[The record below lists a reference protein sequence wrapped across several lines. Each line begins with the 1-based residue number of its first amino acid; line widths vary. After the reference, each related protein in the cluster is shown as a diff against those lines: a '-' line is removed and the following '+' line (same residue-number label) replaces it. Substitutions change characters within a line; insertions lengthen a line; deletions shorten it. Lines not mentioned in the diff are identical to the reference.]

1 MKFNIFETPIESSTL
16 KAWADIA
23 DDLVKAGLIGIATL
37 IYSND
42 IISSR
47 IVNILLLF
55 IMIYV
60 SIFIGRVLRQVKDRR
75 DLCG

>member
-16 KAWADIA
+16 KAWADIT

-42 IISSR
+42 GILSKIIN
-47 IVNILLLF
+47 VLLLF
-55 IMIYV
+55 IVICAMLATA
-60 SIFIGRVLRQVKDRR
+60 RNLRQK
-75 DLCG
+75 LLWKE